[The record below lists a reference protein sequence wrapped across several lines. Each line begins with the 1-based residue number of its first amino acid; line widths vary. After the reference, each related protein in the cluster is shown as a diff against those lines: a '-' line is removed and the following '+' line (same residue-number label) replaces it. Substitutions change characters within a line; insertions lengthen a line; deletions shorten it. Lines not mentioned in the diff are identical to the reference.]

1 MRDAQPRSIRLADYR
16 PPMYLVPRTALH
28 FELYESFTLVHATL
42 QLVRNP
48 AGEQRGPLR
57 LDGEGL
63 ELRELLIDLVSA
75 GRCPKYSKLRS
86 PRCNQLLALHP
97 LCQFGSVCLDCVDQ
111 RAARLAVDGFYF
123 LERWNL
129 EAAPP
134 LTAQLF
140 AFPSPPEL
148 PHCEARA

>member
-63 ELRELLIDLVSA
+63 ELRTPEYEPCLW
-75 GRCPKYSKLRS
+75 CMF
-86 PRCNQLLALHP
+86 
-97 LCQFGSVCLDCVDQ
+97 QFSIVITGL
-111 RAARLAVDGFYF
+111 
-123 LERWNL
+123 
-129 EAAPP
+129 
-134 LTAQLF
+134 
-140 AFPSPPEL
+140 
-148 PHCEARA
+148 